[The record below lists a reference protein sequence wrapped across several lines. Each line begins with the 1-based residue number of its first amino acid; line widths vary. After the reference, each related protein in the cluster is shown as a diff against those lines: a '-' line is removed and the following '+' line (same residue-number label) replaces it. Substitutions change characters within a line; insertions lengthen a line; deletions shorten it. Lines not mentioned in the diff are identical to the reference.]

1 MPIELA
7 KIQLNRVHHIE
18 TLERAALVHHSV
30 PGLEGSLTQNLGR
43 DSVRL
48 RIEGIFYGLQANQ
61 DLETLRKAYKQ
72 REPVD
77 FLTDIVGQAY
87 FSQVLLEQFEVFQSA
102 QFPEQ
107 FSYRLTI
114 AEYVPPK
121 KSAATNQAAVKK
133 AIKKQ
138 ATALMDIATLPD
150 ALTMG
155 SIPELTNPAAPL
167 NGAVDQVATAFSGIN
182 SPMAGLSALSTVPT
196 EAAAEPPQ
204 PLPQLAPLA
213 WVKPPP
219 IEDLLKAGVPV
230 KNLLSSGASAETLVK
245 AGASAIDLRQA
256 GISAE
261 QLTQAGISAKTLQA
275 AENTLKVVSV
285 LETIPRITLEFL
297 DEDNIPLAHQTY
309 CITKSNKTIVTGE
322 LDDRGQCQLDIVT
335 GDTFTIALPNL
346 DASDWN
352 YVLPTTPVP
361 IDSSDRD
368 LIPSSTAEIAFQLLN
383 EAGSP
388 YAQEIYEIILPDGRT
403 QTGQLDDQGQAYLEN
418 IPAGTCSLSFPNL
431 DAEDWQLTPPTVP
444 GTPEIPDR
452 PATDETS
459 QIRFVLVDEDGI
471 PVGRQDYQII
481 LPDGR
486 TQTGQLDDQGQAH
499 LTDIA
504 AGLCEVTF
512 PNLDAED
519 WQLVE
524 QSIAPV
530 PIPVPIP
537 ESSELS
543 ITIVSEEGTPLAGI
557 RYELQQTD
565 TIVRQGISG
574 QNGQVQIPNLAA
586 GTYSI
591 TFPDLDAGDWQLNST

>member
-7 KIQLNRVHHIE
+7 KIQLNRVHQID
-18 TLERAALVHHSV
+18 TLERAALVHHAV

-121 KSAATNQAAVKK
+121 KNAAANQAAVKK

-167 NGAVDQVATAFSGIN
+167 NGAVDQVATALSGIN
-182 SPMAGLSALSTVPT
+182 GPMAGLSALSTVPT
-196 EAAAEPPQ
+196 EAATEPPQ
-204 PLPQLAPLA
+204 PLPQPAPLA

-219 IEDLLKAGVPV
+219 IEDLLQAGVPV
-230 KNLLSSGASAETLVK
+230 KNLLSSGASVETLVK
-245 AGASAIDLRQA
+245 AGASALDLRQA
-256 GISAE
+256 GISAD
-261 QLTQAGISAKTLQA
+261 QLTQAGVAANMLQS
-275 AENTLKVVSV
+275 AENTLKVVAV

-297 DEDNIPLAHQTY
+297 DEDNQPLAHQAY

-335 GDTFTIALPNL
+335 GDTFTIALPNI
-346 DASDWN
+346 DGNDWN
-352 YVLPTTPVP
+352 YVVPIVSSP

-368 LIPSSTAEIAFQLLN
+368 PIASSNSEITFQLLN
-383 EAGSP
+383 EEGSP
-388 YAQEIYEIILPDGRT
+388 YAQQPYEIILP
-403 QTGQLDDQGQAYLEN
+403 N
-418 IPAGTCSLSFPNL
+418 
-431 DAEDWQLTPPTVP
+431 
-444 GTPEIPDR
+444 
-452 PATDETS
+452 
-459 QIRFVLVDEDGI
+459 
-471 PVGRQDYQII
+471 
-481 LPDGR
+481 GR

-499 LTDIA
+499 LDNIP
-504 AGLCEVTF
+504 AGICSLSF

-519 WQLVE
+519 WQLIPPETPEIPEIPETPETPALDGTSQISFALVDE
-524 QSIAPV
+524 DGIPVARQEYQIRLPDGRTQTGHLDDQGQAHFTGIAAGHCEVTFPNLDAADWQLAQESIA
-530 PIPVPIP
+530 PVPIP

-543 ITIVSEEGTPLAGI
+543 FTIVSDEGTPLAGI
-557 RYELQQTD
+557 RYELQQAEA
-565 TIVRQGISG
+565 IVRQGISD
-574 QNGQVQIPNLAA
+574 QNGQVQIPDLAA

-591 TFPDLDAGDWQLNST
+591 TFPGLDAGDWQLNST

>member
-7 KIQLNRVHHIE
+7 KIQLNRVHQID
-18 TLERAALVHHSV
+18 TLERAALVYHSV

-48 RIEGIFYGLQANQ
+48 RIEGIFYGVQASQ

-121 KSAATNQAAVKK
+121 KSAAANQAAVKK

-138 ATALMDIATLPD
+138 AAALMDIATLPD

-167 NGAVDQVATAFSGIN
+167 NGAVDQVATALGGIN
-182 SPMAGLSALSTVPT
+182 GPMAGLSALSTVPT
-196 EAAAEPPQ
+196 EAAAEPPK
-204 PLPQLAPLA
+204 PLPQPDPLA

-219 IEDLLKAGVPV
+219 IEELLKAGVPV
-230 KNLLSSGASAETLVK
+230 KNLLSSGASVETLVK
-245 AGASAIDLRQA
+245 AGASALDLRQA

-261 QLTQAGISAKTLQA
+261 QLTKSGVAVNTLQA
-275 AENTLKVVSV
+275 AEKNLNVISV

-297 DEDNIPLAHQTY
+297 DEDNVPLAHQAY
-309 CITKSNKTIVTGE
+309 RITKSNQTIVTGE

-346 DASDWN
+346 DRNDWD
-352 YVLPTTPVP
+352 YIPTPP
-361 IDSSDRD
+361 IDSIDSSDRD
-368 LIPSSTAEIAFQLLN
+368 PISSSNSEITFQLLN
-383 EAGSP
+383 ETGSP
-388 YAQEIYEIILPDGRT
+388 YAQQPYEIILPDGRT
-403 QTGQLDDQGQAYLEN
+403 QTGQLDDQGQAHLEN
-418 IPAGTCSLSFPNL
+418 IPAGSCSLSFPDL
-431 DAEDWQLTPPTVP
+431 DAEDWQLITPERP
-444 GTPEIPDR
+444 GTPETPEA
-452 PATDETS
+452 PAIDGTS
-459 QIRFVLVDEDGI
+459 QIRFALVDEDGI
-471 PVGRQDYQII
+471 PVARQDYQIR

-499 LTDIA
+499 FTDIA

-512 PNLDAED
+512 PNLDAEE
-519 WQLVE
+519 WQLAQE
-524 QSIAPV
+524 SIAPV

-537 ESSELS
+537 ESSELNF
-543 ITIVSEEGTPLAGI
+543 TIVSEAGTPLADI
-557 RYELQQTD
+557 RYELRQGD

-574 QNGQVQIPNLAA
+574 QNGQVQIPNLVA
-586 GTYSI
+586 GTYAI
-591 TFPDLDAGDWQLNST
+591 TFPDLDAADWQLNST

>member
-7 KIQLNRVHHIE
+7 KIQLNRVHQID
-18 TLERAALVHHSV
+18 TLERAALVHHAV

-48 RIEGIFYGLQANQ
+48 RIEGIFYGIQANQ

-121 KSAATNQAAVKK
+121 KSAAANQAAVKK
-133 AIKKQ
+133 AIKTQ

-167 NGAVDQVATAFSGIN
+167 NGAVDQVATALSGIN
-182 SPMAGLSALSTVPT
+182 GPMAGLSALSTVPT

-204 PLPQLAPLA
+204 PLPQSAPLA

-219 IEDLLKAGVPV
+219 IEDLLQSGVPV
-230 KNLLSSGASAETLVK
+230 KNLLSSGASVETLVK
-245 AGASAIDLRQA
+245 AGASALDLRQA
-256 GISAE
+256 GISAD
-261 QLTQAGISAKTLQA
+261 QLTQAGVAANTLQA

-297 DEDNIPLAHQTY
+297 DEDHQPLAHQAY

-335 GDTFTIALPNL
+335 GDTFTIALPDL
-346 DASDWN
+346 DRNDWD
-352 YVLPTTPVP
+352 YIPTPP
-361 IDSSDRD
+361 IGSSDRD
-368 LIPSSTAEIAFQLLN
+368 PIPSSNSEITFQLLN
-383 EAGSP
+383 EEGNP
-388 YAQEIYEIILPDGRT
+388 YAQQPYEI
-403 QTGQLDDQGQAYLEN
+403 
-418 IPAGTCSLSFPNL
+418 S
-431 DAEDWQLTPPTVP
+431 
-444 GTPEIPDR
+444 
-452 PATDETS
+452 
-459 QIRFVLVDEDGI
+459 
-471 PVGRQDYQII
+471 

-499 LTDIA
+499 LENIPAGTCSLSFPDLDAEDWQLIPPETPETPAIDGTSQISFVLVDEDGIPVARQAYQIRFPDGTTQTGQLDDQGQAHFTDIA
-504 AGLCEVTF
+504 AGHCEVTF

-519 WQLVE
+519 WQLTQE
-524 QSIAPV
+524 SIEPV

-543 ITIVSEEGTPLAGI
+543 VTIVSEEGTPLADI
-557 RYELQQTD
+557 RYELRQAD